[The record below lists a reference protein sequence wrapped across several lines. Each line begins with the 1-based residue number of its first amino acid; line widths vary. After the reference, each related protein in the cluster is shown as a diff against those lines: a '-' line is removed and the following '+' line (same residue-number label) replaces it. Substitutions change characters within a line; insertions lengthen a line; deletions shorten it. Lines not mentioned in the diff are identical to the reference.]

1 MENKALIIVDV
12 QKAFEDKKWGER
24 NNPEAEE
31 NIAKLLDF
39 WRVNGWKVIFIQHMN
54 EKPQSVFHPNGI
66 GFKIKEIVEPLD
78 HEVVLTKKVNSAFIG
93 TDLEDILRTNELNT
107 VVITG
112 LTTPHC
118 VSTTTRRSGNIGFKT
133 YLVSD
138 AIAAFE
144 LYDHNGKHY
153 SAEEVHDI
161 SLATLHEEF
170 ATILSTEQLIVHFAQ
185 KDGSLDPLGSRN
197 YS

>member
-1 MENKALIIVDV
+1 MEDKALIVVDV
-12 QKAFEDKKWGER
+12 QKAFEDKKWGKR

-39 WRVNGWKVIFIQHMN
+39 WRVNGWKVIFIQHIN
-54 EKPQSVFHPNGI
+54 EKPQSVFHPSGES
-66 GFKIKEIVEPLD
+66 FKIKEIVEPLD
-78 HEVVLTKKVNSAFIG
+78 NEVVLTKTVNSAFIG
-93 TDLEDILRTNELNT
+93 TDLEDIVRANELNT

-118 VSTTTRRSGNIGFKT
+118 VSTTTRMSGNLGFKT

-153 SAEEVHDI
+153 SAEEVHDV

-170 ATILSTEQLIVHFAQ
+170 ATILSTEQLIAHFAH
-185 KDGSLDPLGSRN
+185 KDGSLVPFGSQKN
-197 YS
+197 S

>member
-1 MENKALIIVDV
+1 MEDKALIVVDV
-12 QKAFEDKKWGER
+12 QKAFEDKKWGKR

-31 NIAKLLDF
+31 NISKLLGF
-39 WRVNGWKVIFIQHMN
+39 WRENGWKVIFIQHLN
-54 EKPQSVFHPNGI
+54 ENPQSVFHPGGE
-66 GFKIKEIVEPLD
+66 GFKIKEIVRPLD
-78 HEVVLTKKVNSAFIG
+78 HEQVLTKTVNSAFIG

-112 LTTPHC
+112 LTTQHC
-118 VSTTTRRSGNIGFKT
+118 VSTTARMSGNLGFRT

-153 SAEEVHDI
+153 SAEEVHDV

-170 ATILSTEQLIVHFAQ
+170 ATILTTEQLIAHFGQ
-185 KDGSLDPLGSRN
+185 
-197 YS
+197 

>member
-1 MENKALIIVDV
+1 MEDKALIIVDV
-12 QKAFEDKKWGER
+12 QKAFEDEKWGKR

-31 NIAKLLDF
+31 NIAELLGL
-39 WRVNGWKVIFIQHMN
+39 WRENGWKVIFIQHMN
-54 EKPQSVFHPNGI
+54 ENPQSVFHPDGEGI
-66 GFKIKEIVEPLD
+66 KIKEIVEPLVN
-78 HEVVLTKKVNSAFIG
+78 EVVLTKTVNSAFIG
-93 TDLEDILRTNELNT
+93 TDLEDILRTNEINT

-118 VSTTTRRSGNIGFKT
+118 VSTTTRMSGNLGFKT

-144 LYDHNGKHY
+144 LYDHKGRHY
-153 SAEEVHDI
+153 SAEEVHDV

-170 ATILSTEQLIVHFAQ
+170 ATIISTGQLRKVRRCHITRI
-185 KDGSLDPLGSRN
+185 LG
-197 YS
+197 